1 MEILNKLKSNEN
13 LAIALGFFDGVHL
26 GHKAVIN
33 AAVDYAKKNNI
44 KSAVVTFRQSPYVA
58 LNNVKPNYIITLEEK
73 IKAIKKLGVDYL
85 YLSDFTEDLAKQT
98 ASDYLKNLVDDLHP
112 KMIATGFNHYFG
124 YNKSGGVDYLRL
136 MQQEY
141 GYEFKEINPIKLNE
155 DVISSTA
162 IRKALSN
169 GDIPKANSMLG
180 YRFYVKNEV
189 IKGRQ
194 IGRTIGFKTANLK
207 MPEKMINIPDGV
219 YAVEVEVLGKKYMG
233 IAIRLFHC
241 PHLFNQRLFFLSADC
256 PYRQDQLHSEQ
267 YQNEQPHFQNRE
279 LIRHYISG
287 KSTYTHFS
295 ASKDGSRKPNDQ
307 RCQCCKERI
316 AQPLTDVHFT

>member
-58 LNNVKPNYIITLEEK
+58 LNNVKPNYINTLEEK

-155 DVISSTA
+155 DFISSTA

-219 YAVEVEVLGKKYMG
+219 YAVEVEVLGKKHMG
-233 IAIRLFHC
+233 IANFGSNPTVTDDSQKLLEVHIID
-241 PHLFNQRLFFLSADC
+241 FNQDIYGELVNVSFLVKI
-256 PYRQDQLHSEQ
+256 R
-267 YQNEQPHFQNRE
+267 NEKKFQSLTE
-279 LIRHYISG
+279 LKTQIE
-287 KSTYTHFS
+287 
-295 ASKDGSRKPNDQ
+295 KDIE
-307 RCQCCKERI
+307 CLE
-316 AQPLTDVHFT
+316 

>member
-141 GYEFKEINPIKLNE
+141 EYEFKEINPIKLNE

-219 YAVEVEVLGKKYMG
+219 YAVEVEVLGKKHMG
-233 IAIRLFHC
+233 IANFGSNPTVTDDFQKLLEVHIID
-241 PHLFNQRLFFLSADC
+241 FNQDIYGELVKVSFLVKI
-256 PYRQDQLHSEQ
+256 R
-267 YQNEQPHFQNRE
+267 NEKKFQSLTE
-279 LIRHYISG
+279 LKTQIE
-287 KSTYTHFS
+287 
-295 ASKDGSRKPNDQ
+295 KDIE
-307 RCQCCKERI
+307 CLE
-316 AQPLTDVHFT
+316 

>member
-1 MEILNKLKSNEN
+1 MEILNKLKSDEN
-13 LAIALGFFDGVHL
+13 LAIALGFFDGIHL

-85 YLSDFTEDLAKQT
+85 YLADFTEDLAKQT

-219 YAVEVEVLGKKYMG
+219 YAVEVEVLGKKHMG
-233 IAIRLFHC
+233 IANFGSNPTVTDDSQKLLEVHIIG
-241 PHLFNQRLFFLSADC
+241 FNQDIYGELVKISFLVKI
-256 PYRQDQLHSEQ
+256 R
-267 YQNEQPHFQNRE
+267 NEKKFQSLTE
-279 LIRHYISG
+279 LKAQIE
-287 KSTYTHFS
+287 
-295 ASKDGSRKPNDQ
+295 KDIE
-307 RCQCCKERI
+307 CLE
-316 AQPLTDVHFT
+316 

>member
-33 AAVDYAKKNNI
+33 SAVDYAKKNNI

-219 YAVEVEVLGKKYMG
+219 YAVEVEVLGKKHMG
-233 IAIRLFHC
+233 IANFGSNPTVTDDSQKLLEVHIID
-241 PHLFNQRLFFLSADC
+241 FNQDIYGELVKVSFLVKI
-256 PYRQDQLHSEQ
+256 R
-267 YQNEQPHFQNRE
+267 NEKKFQSLTE
-279 LIRHYISG
+279 LKAQIE
-287 KSTYTHFS
+287 
-295 ASKDGSRKPNDQ
+295 KDIE
-307 RCQCCKERI
+307 CLE
-316 AQPLTDVHFT
+316 

>member
-98 ASDYLKNLVDDLHP
+98 ASEYLKNLVDDLHP

-219 YAVEVEVLGKKYMG
+219 YAVEVEVLGKKHMG
-233 IAIRLFHC
+233 IANFGSNPTVTDDSQKLLEVHIID
-241 PHLFNQRLFFLSADC
+241 FNQDIYGELVKVSFLVKI
-256 PYRQDQLHSEQ
+256 R
-267 YQNEQPHFQNRE
+267 NEKKFQSLTE
-279 LIRHYISG
+279 LKAQIE
-287 KSTYTHFS
+287 
-295 ASKDGSRKPNDQ
+295 KDIE
-307 RCQCCKERI
+307 CLE
-316 AQPLTDVHFT
+316 

>member
-1 MEILNKLKSNEN
+1 MEILDKLKSNEN

-169 GDIPKANSMLG
+169 GDISKANSMLG

-219 YAVEVEVLGKKYMG
+219 YAVEVEVLGKKHMG
-233 IAIRLFHC
+233 IANFGSNPTVTDDSQKLLEVHIID
-241 PHLFNQRLFFLSADC
+241 FNQDIYGELVKVSFLVKI
-256 PYRQDQLHSEQ
+256 R
-267 YQNEQPHFQNRE
+267 NEKKFQSLTE
-279 LIRHYISG
+279 LKAQIE
-287 KSTYTHFS
+287 
-295 ASKDGSRKPNDQ
+295 KDIE
-307 RCQCCKERI
+307 CLE
-316 AQPLTDVHFT
+316 

>member
-1 MEILNKLKSNEN
+1 MEILNKLKSDEN
-13 LAIALGFFDGVHL
+13 LAIALGFFDGIHL

-85 YLSDFTEDLAKQT
+85 YLADFTEDLAKQT
-98 ASDYLKNLVDDLHP
+98 ASDYLKNLVDDIHP

-219 YAVEVEVLGKKYMG
+219 YAVEVEVLGKKHMG
-233 IAIRLFHC
+233 IANFGSNPTVTDDSQKLLEVHIIG
-241 PHLFNQRLFFLSADC
+241 FNQDIYGELVKVSFLVKI
-256 PYRQDQLHSEQ
+256 R
-267 YQNEQPHFQNRE
+267 NEKKFQSLTE
-279 LIRHYISG
+279 LKAQIE
-287 KSTYTHFS
+287 
-295 ASKDGSRKPNDQ
+295 KDIE
-307 RCQCCKERI
+307 CLE
-316 AQPLTDVHFT
+316 

>member
-73 IKAIKKLGVDYL
+73 IKAIKKLGVDYF

-219 YAVEVEVLGKKYMG
+219 YAVEVEVLGKKHMG
-233 IAIRLFHC
+233 IANFGSNPTVTDDSQKLLEVHIIDFNHDIYGELVKVSFLVKIR
-241 PHLFNQRLFFLSADC
+241 
-256 PYRQDQLHSEQ
+256 
-267 YQNEQPHFQNRE
+267 NEKKFQSLTE
-279 LIRHYISG
+279 LKTQIE
-287 KSTYTHFS
+287 
-295 ASKDGSRKPNDQ
+295 KDIE
-307 RCQCCKERI
+307 CLE
-316 AQPLTDVHFT
+316 

>member
-169 GDIPKANSMLG
+169 GDISKANSMLG

-219 YAVEVEVLGKKYMG
+219 YAVEVEVLGKKHMG
-233 IAIRLFHC
+233 IANFGSNPTVTDDSQKLLEVHIID
-241 PHLFNQRLFFLSADC
+241 FNQDIYGELVKVSFLV
-256 PYRQDQLHSEQ
+256 RIR
-267 YQNEQPHFQNRE
+267 NEKKFQSLTE
-279 LIRHYISG
+279 LKAQIE
-287 KSTYTHFS
+287 
-295 ASKDGSRKPNDQ
+295 KDIE
-307 RCQCCKERI
+307 CLE
-316 AQPLTDVHFT
+316 

>member
-141 GYEFKEINPIKLNE
+141 EYEFKEINPIKLNE

-180 YRFYVKNEV
+180 YRFYIKNEV

-219 YAVEVEVLGKKYMG
+219 YAVEVEVLGKKHMG
-233 IAIRLFHC
+233 IANFGSNPTVTDDSQKLLEVHIID
-241 PHLFNQRLFFLSADC
+241 FNQDIYGELVKVSFLVKI
-256 PYRQDQLHSEQ
+256 R
-267 YQNEQPHFQNRE
+267 NEKKFQSLTE
-279 LIRHYISG
+279 LKTQIE
-287 KSTYTHFS
+287 
-295 ASKDGSRKPNDQ
+295 KDIE
-307 RCQCCKERI
+307 CLE
-316 AQPLTDVHFT
+316 

>member
-141 GYEFKEINPIKLNE
+141 EYEFKEINPIKLNE

-219 YAVEVEVLGKKYMG
+219 YAVEVEVLGKKHMG
-233 IAIRLFHC
+233 IANFGSNPTVTDDSQKLLEVHIID
-241 PHLFNQRLFFLSADC
+241 FNQDIYGELVKVSFLVKI
-256 PYRQDQLHSEQ
+256 R
-267 YQNEQPHFQNRE
+267 NEKKFQSLTE
-279 LIRHYISG
+279 LKTQIE
-287 KSTYTHFS
+287 
-295 ASKDGSRKPNDQ
+295 KDIE
-307 RCQCCKERI
+307 CLE
-316 AQPLTDVHFT
+316 

>member
-233 IAIRLFHC
+233 IANFGSNPTVTDDSQKLLEVHIID
-241 PHLFNQRLFFLSADC
+241 FNQDIYGELVKVSFLVKI
-256 PYRQDQLHSEQ
+256 R
-267 YQNEQPHFQNRE
+267 NEKKFQSLAE
-279 LIRHYISG
+279 LKAQIE
-287 KSTYTHFS
+287 
-295 ASKDGSRKPNDQ
+295 KDIE
-307 RCQCCKERI
+307 CLE
-316 AQPLTDVHFT
+316 

>member
-169 GDIPKANSMLG
+169 GDISKANSMLG

-219 YAVEVEVLGKKYMG
+219 YAVEVEVLGKKHMG
-233 IAIRLFHC
+233 IANFGSNPTVTDDSQKLLEVHIID
-241 PHLFNQRLFFLSADC
+241 FNQDIYGELVKVSFLVKI
-256 PYRQDQLHSEQ
+256 R
-267 YQNEQPHFQNRE
+267 NEKKFQSLTE
-279 LIRHYISG
+279 LKTQIE
-287 KSTYTHFS
+287 
-295 ASKDGSRKPNDQ
+295 KDIE
-307 RCQCCKERI
+307 CLE
-316 AQPLTDVHFT
+316 

>member
-44 KSAVVTFRQSPYVA
+44 KSAVVTFRQSPYVT

-219 YAVEVEVLGKKYMG
+219 YAVEVEVLGKKHMG
-233 IAIRLFHC
+233 IANFGSNPTVTDDSQKLLEVHIID
-241 PHLFNQRLFFLSADC
+241 FNQNIYGELVKVSFLVKI
-256 PYRQDQLHSEQ
+256 R
-267 YQNEQPHFQNRE
+267 NEKKFQSLTE
-279 LIRHYISG
+279 LKAQIE
-287 KSTYTHFS
+287 
-295 ASKDGSRKPNDQ
+295 KDIE
-307 RCQCCKERI
+307 CLE
-316 AQPLTDVHFT
+316 

>member
-219 YAVEVEVLGKKYMG
+219 YAVEVEVLGKKHMG
-233 IAIRLFHC
+233 IANFGSNPTVTDDSQKLLEVHIID
-241 PHLFNQRLFFLSADC
+241 FNQNIYGELVKVSFLVKI
-256 PYRQDQLHSEQ
+256 R
-267 YQNEQPHFQNRE
+267 NEKKFQSLTE
-279 LIRHYISG
+279 LKTQIE
-287 KSTYTHFS
+287 
-295 ASKDGSRKPNDQ
+295 KDIE
-307 RCQCCKERI
+307 CLE
-316 AQPLTDVHFT
+316 

>member
-169 GDIPKANSMLG
+169 GDISKANSMLG

-219 YAVEVEVLGKKYMG
+219 YAVEVEVLGKKHMG
-233 IAIRLFHC
+233 IANFGSNPTVTDDSQKLLEVHIID
-241 PHLFNQRLFFLSADC
+241 FNQDIYGELVKVSFLVKI
-256 PYRQDQLHSEQ
+256 R
-267 YQNEQPHFQNRE
+267 NEKKFQSLTE
-279 LIRHYISG
+279 LKAQIE
-287 KSTYTHFS
+287 
-295 ASKDGSRKPNDQ
+295 KDIE
-307 RCQCCKERI
+307 CLE
-316 AQPLTDVHFT
+316 

>member
-44 KSAVVTFRQSPYVA
+44 KAAVVTFRQSPYVA

-233 IAIRLFHC
+233 IANFGSNPTVTDDSQKLLEVHIID
-241 PHLFNQRLFFLSADC
+241 FNQDIYGELVKVSFLVKI
-256 PYRQDQLHSEQ
+256 R
-267 YQNEQPHFQNRE
+267 NEKKFQSLAE
-279 LIRHYISG
+279 LKAQIE
-287 KSTYTHFS
+287 
-295 ASKDGSRKPNDQ
+295 KDIE
-307 RCQCCKERI
+307 CLE
-316 AQPLTDVHFT
+316 

>member
-58 LNNVKPNYIITLEEK
+58 LNNVNPNYIITLEEK

-219 YAVEVEVLGKKYMG
+219 YAVEVEVLGKKHMG
-233 IAIRLFHC
+233 IANFGSNPTVTDDSQKLLEVHIID
-241 PHLFNQRLFFLSADC
+241 FNQDIYGELVKVSFLVKI
-256 PYRQDQLHSEQ
+256 R
-267 YQNEQPHFQNRE
+267 NEKKFQSLTE
-279 LIRHYISG
+279 LKAQIE
-287 KSTYTHFS
+287 
-295 ASKDGSRKPNDQ
+295 KDIE
-307 RCQCCKERI
+307 CLE
-316 AQPLTDVHFT
+316 

>member
-136 MQQEY
+136 KQQEY

-233 IAIRLFHC
+233 IANFGSNPTVTDDSQKLLEVHIID
-241 PHLFNQRLFFLSADC
+241 FNQDIYGELVKVSFLVKI
-256 PYRQDQLHSEQ
+256 R
-267 YQNEQPHFQNRE
+267 NEKKFQSLAE
-279 LIRHYISG
+279 LKAQIE
-287 KSTYTHFS
+287 
-295 ASKDGSRKPNDQ
+295 KDIE
-307 RCQCCKERI
+307 CLE
-316 AQPLTDVHFT
+316 

>member
-141 GYEFKEINPIKLNE
+141 EYEFKEIDPIKLNE

-219 YAVEVEVLGKKYMG
+219 YAVEVEVLGKKHMG
-233 IAIRLFHC
+233 IANFGSNPTVTDDSQKLLEVHIID
-241 PHLFNQRLFFLSADC
+241 FNQDIYGELVKVSFLVKI
-256 PYRQDQLHSEQ
+256 R
-267 YQNEQPHFQNRE
+267 NEKKFQSLTE
-279 LIRHYISG
+279 LKAQIE
-287 KSTYTHFS
+287 
-295 ASKDGSRKPNDQ
+295 KDIE
-307 RCQCCKERI
+307 CLE
-316 AQPLTDVHFT
+316 

>member
-194 IGRTIGFKTANLK
+194 IGRKIGFKTANLK

-233 IAIRLFHC
+233 IANFGSNPTVTDDSQKLLEVHIID
-241 PHLFNQRLFFLSADC
+241 FNQDIYGELVKVSFLVKI
-256 PYRQDQLHSEQ
+256 R
-267 YQNEQPHFQNRE
+267 NEKKFQSLAE
-279 LIRHYISG
+279 LKAQIE
-287 KSTYTHFS
+287 
-295 ASKDGSRKPNDQ
+295 KDIE
-307 RCQCCKERI
+307 CLE
-316 AQPLTDVHFT
+316 

>member
-219 YAVEVEVLGKKYMG
+219 YAVEVEVLGKKHMG
-233 IAIRLFHC
+233 IANFGSNPTVTDDFQKLLEVHIID
-241 PHLFNQRLFFLSADC
+241 FNQDIYGELVKVSFLVKI
-256 PYRQDQLHSEQ
+256 R
-267 YQNEQPHFQNRE
+267 NEKKFQSLTE
-279 LIRHYISG
+279 LKAQIE
-287 KSTYTHFS
+287 
-295 ASKDGSRKPNDQ
+295 KDIE
-307 RCQCCKERI
+307 CLE
-316 AQPLTDVHFT
+316 

>member
-219 YAVEVEVLGKKYMG
+219 YAVEVEVLGKKHMG
-233 IAIRLFHC
+233 IANFGSNPTVTDDSQKLLEVHIID
-241 PHLFNQRLFFLSADC
+241 FNQDIYGELVKVSFLVKI
-256 PYRQDQLHSEQ
+256 R
-267 YQNEQPHFQNRE
+267 NERKFQSLTE
-279 LIRHYISG
+279 LKTQIE
-287 KSTYTHFS
+287 
-295 ASKDGSRKPNDQ
+295 KDIE
-307 RCQCCKERI
+307 CLE
-316 AQPLTDVHFT
+316 

>member
-233 IAIRLFHC
+233 IANFGSNPTVTDDSQKLLEVHIID
-241 PHLFNQRLFFLSADC
+241 FNQDIYGELVKVSFLVKI
-256 PYRQDQLHSEQ
+256 R
-267 YQNEQPHFQNRE
+267 NEKKFQSLAE
-279 LIRHYISG
+279 LKTQIE
-287 KSTYTHFS
+287 
-295 ASKDGSRKPNDQ
+295 KDIE
-307 RCQCCKERI
+307 CLE
-316 AQPLTDVHFT
+316 

>member
-13 LAIALGFFDGVHL
+13 LAIALGFFDGVHV

-141 GYEFKEINPIKLNE
+141 EYEFKEINPIKLNE

-219 YAVEVEVLGKKYMG
+219 YAVEVEVLGKKHMG
-233 IAIRLFHC
+233 IANFGSNPTVTDDSQKLLEVHIID
-241 PHLFNQRLFFLSADC
+241 FNQDIYGELVKVSFLVKI
-256 PYRQDQLHSEQ
+256 R
-267 YQNEQPHFQNRE
+267 NEKKFQSLTE
-279 LIRHYISG
+279 LKTQIE
-287 KSTYTHFS
+287 
-295 ASKDGSRKPNDQ
+295 KDIE
-307 RCQCCKERI
+307 CLE
-316 AQPLTDVHFT
+316 

>member
-98 ASDYLKNLVDDLHP
+98 ASDYLKKLVDDLHP

-141 GYEFKEINPIKLNE
+141 EYEFKEINPIKLNE

-219 YAVEVEVLGKKYMG
+219 YAVELEVLGKKHMG
-233 IAIRLFHC
+233 IANFGSNPTVTDDSQKLLEVHIID
-241 PHLFNQRLFFLSADC
+241 FNQDIYGELVKVSFLVKI
-256 PYRQDQLHSEQ
+256 R
-267 YQNEQPHFQNRE
+267 NEKKFQSLTE
-279 LIRHYISG
+279 LKTQIE
-287 KSTYTHFS
+287 
-295 ASKDGSRKPNDQ
+295 KDIE
-307 RCQCCKERI
+307 CLE
-316 AQPLTDVHFT
+316 

>member
-141 GYEFKEINPIKLNE
+141 EYEFKEINPIKLNE

-219 YAVEVEVLGKKYMG
+219 YAVEVEVLGKKHMG
-233 IAIRLFHC
+233 IANFGSNPTVTDDSQKLLEVHIID
-241 PHLFNQRLFFLSADC
+241 FNQDIYGELVKVSFLVKI
-256 PYRQDQLHSEQ
+256 R
-267 YQNEQPHFQNRE
+267 NEKKFQSLTE
-279 LIRHYISG
+279 LKAQIE
-287 KSTYTHFS
+287 
-295 ASKDGSRKPNDQ
+295 KDIE
-307 RCQCCKERI
+307 CLE
-316 AQPLTDVHFT
+316 

>member
-141 GYEFKEINPIKLNE
+141 EFKEINPIKLNE

-219 YAVEVEVLGKKYMG
+219 YAVEVEVLGKKHMG
-233 IAIRLFHC
+233 IANFGSNPTVTDDSQKLLEVHIID
-241 PHLFNQRLFFLSADC
+241 FNQDIYGELVKVSFLVKI
-256 PYRQDQLHSEQ
+256 R
-267 YQNEQPHFQNRE
+267 NEKKFQSLTE
-279 LIRHYISG
+279 LKAQIE
-287 KSTYTHFS
+287 
-295 ASKDGSRKPNDQ
+295 KDIE
-307 RCQCCKERI
+307 CLE
-316 AQPLTDVHFT
+316 

>member
-169 GDIPKANSMLG
+169 GDIPKVNSMLG

-219 YAVEVEVLGKKYMG
+219 YAVEVEVLGKKHMG
-233 IAIRLFHC
+233 IANFGSNPTVTDDSQKLLEVHIID
-241 PHLFNQRLFFLSADC
+241 FNQDIYGELVKVSFLVKI
-256 PYRQDQLHSEQ
+256 R
-267 YQNEQPHFQNRE
+267 NEKKFQSLTE
-279 LIRHYISG
+279 LKAQIE
-287 KSTYTHFS
+287 
-295 ASKDGSRKPNDQ
+295 KDIE
-307 RCQCCKERI
+307 CLE
-316 AQPLTDVHFT
+316 

>member
-219 YAVEVEVLGKKYMG
+219 YAVEVEVLGKKHMG
-233 IAIRLFHC
+233 IANFGSNPTVTDDSQKLLEVHIID
-241 PHLFNQRLFFLSADC
+241 FNQDIYGELVKVSFLVKI
-256 PYRQDQLHSEQ
+256 R
-267 YQNEQPHFQNRE
+267 NEKKFQSLTE
-279 LIRHYISG
+279 LKAQIE
-287 KSTYTHFS
+287 
-295 ASKDGSRKPNDQ
+295 KDIE
-307 RCQCCKERI
+307 CLE
-316 AQPLTDVHFT
+316 

>member
-169 GDIPKANSMLG
+169 GDISKANSMLG

-219 YAVEVEVLGKKYMG
+219 YAVEVEVLGKKHMG
-233 IAIRLFHC
+233 IANFGSNPTVTDDSQKLLEVHIID
-241 PHLFNQRLFFLSADC
+241 FNQNIYGELVKVSFLVKI
-256 PYRQDQLHSEQ
+256 R
-267 YQNEQPHFQNRE
+267 NEKKFQSLTE
-279 LIRHYISG
+279 LKAQIE
-287 KSTYTHFS
+287 
-295 ASKDGSRKPNDQ
+295 KDIE
-307 RCQCCKERI
+307 CLE
-316 AQPLTDVHFT
+316 

>member
-1 MEILNKLKSNEN
+1 MEILNKLKSDEN
-13 LAIALGFFDGVHL
+13 LAIALGFFDGIHL

-219 YAVEVEVLGKKYMG
+219 YAVEVEVLGKKHMG
-233 IAIRLFHC
+233 IANFGSNPTVTDDSQKLLEVHIID
-241 PHLFNQRLFFLSADC
+241 FNQDIYGELVKVSFLVKI
-256 PYRQDQLHSEQ
+256 R
-267 YQNEQPHFQNRE
+267 NEKKFQSLTE
-279 LIRHYISG
+279 LKTQIE
-287 KSTYTHFS
+287 
-295 ASKDGSRKPNDQ
+295 KDIE
-307 RCQCCKERI
+307 CLE
-316 AQPLTDVHFT
+316 

>member
-219 YAVEVEVLGKKYMG
+219 YAVEVEVLGKKHMG
-233 IAIRLFHC
+233 IANFGSNPTVTDDSQKLLEVHIID
-241 PHLFNQRLFFLSADC
+241 FNQDIYGELVKVSFLVKI
-256 PYRQDQLHSEQ
+256 R
-267 YQNEQPHFQNRE
+267 NEKKFQSLAE
-279 LIRHYISG
+279 LKAQIE
-287 KSTYTHFS
+287 
-295 ASKDGSRKPNDQ
+295 KDIE
-307 RCQCCKERI
+307 CLE
-316 AQPLTDVHFT
+316 

>member
-141 GYEFKEINPIKLNE
+141 EYEFKEINPIKLNE

-194 IGRTIGFKTANLK
+194 IGRTIGFKAANLK

-219 YAVEVEVLGKKYMG
+219 YAVEVEVLGKKHMG
-233 IAIRLFHC
+233 IANFGSNPTVTDDSQKLLEVHIIG
-241 PHLFNQRLFFLSADC
+241 FNQDIYGELVKVSFLVKI
-256 PYRQDQLHSEQ
+256 R
-267 YQNEQPHFQNRE
+267 NEKKFQSLTE
-279 LIRHYISG
+279 LKTQIE
-287 KSTYTHFS
+287 
-295 ASKDGSRKPNDQ
+295 KDIE
-307 RCQCCKERI
+307 CLE
-316 AQPLTDVHFT
+316 